1 MQEQP
6 GERAREDPTDR
17 QNGIAAVDQIAHGMV
32 DRQART
38 DGGVVQPVTP
48 GFFEGVVDLAIF
60 IAVACSC
67 QFVGTDDVETV
78 AGEIKILVS
87 ELLAGGNVQHH

>member
-1 MQEQP
+1 MESVP
-6 GERAREDPTDR
+6 EKDPADR

-32 DRQART
+32 DRQACA

-48 GFFEGVVDLAIF
+48 GFFSKASWIWRYLLLSLAPP
-60 IAVACSC
+60 ASLLALMTWKPWLAKSRYWS
-67 QFVGTDDVETV
+67 G
-78 AGEIKILVS
+78 